1 MRIAGFTLVSHAV
14 RLDFPIVPAI
24 QSLLEVCDDVVVN
37 VGPAED
43 GTLDLLAT
51 IQDRRMRIVRGVWD
65 ASQGGAMLAVETNRA
80 LAEVTGDWAIY
91 LQADE
96 VLHEADTLRLRECL
110 SEAGND
116 PNVQGLLFDYLHFYG
131 TFRRLATNRT
141 WIRQEVRA
149 IRPGSVFEALP
160 RPRDS
165 GCCPRGGECGPG
177 LSGCRVFHYGW
188 ARPIPALNT
197 KREVD
202 HALYHATDGRPM
214 RPRIPDRL
222 SGQIGLIPYTGT
234 HPAVAAPWIAERE
247 GLLPADVQP
256 VRWNAR
262 QVQVALL
269 HGLGAPHRVAPVRV
283 PQLHARYS
291 PDRPA

>member
-37 VGPAED
+37 VGPADD

-51 IQDRRMRIVRGVWD
+51 IRDRRMRIVRGAWD
-65 ASQGGAMLAVETNRA
+65 ARQGGAMLAVETNRA

-110 SEAGND
+110 GEAGND
-116 PNVQGLLFDYLHFYG
+116 PKVQGLLFDYLHFYG
-131 TFRRLATNRT
+131 SFRRLATNRT

-149 IRPGSVFEALP
+149 IRPGSCVRSFAEAQGFRALP
-160 RPRDS
+160 GGQRVRARPA
-165 GCCPRGGECGPG
+165 
-177 LSGCRVFHYGW
+177 GCRVFHYGW

-214 RPRIPDRL
+214 RPPIADRL

-234 HPAVAAPWIAERE
+234 HPAVAMPWIAERE
-247 GLLPADVQP
+247 GLLPVDVQP

-269 HGLGAPHRVAPVRV
+269 HALERLTGW
-283 PQLHARYS
+283 
-291 PDRPA
+291 RPFEFRNYTTI

>member
-51 IQDRRMRIVRGVWD
+51 IRDRRMRIVRGVWD
-65 ASQGGAMLAVETNRA
+65 ASMGGGMLAVETNRA
-80 LAEVTGDWAIY
+80 LTEVTGDWAIY

-96 VLHEADTLRLRECL
+96 VLHEADTPRLRECL
-110 SEAGND
+110 SEAGHH
-116 PNVQGLLFDYLHFYG
+116 PKIQGLLFDYLHFYG
-131 TFRRLATNRT
+131 SFRRLATNRT

-149 IRPGSVFEALP
+149 IRPASSVRSYAEAQGFRVHP
-160 RPRDS
+160 
-165 GCCPRGGECGPG
+165 GGRRVRARA
-177 LSGCRVFHYGW
+177 SGCRVFHYGW
-188 ARPIPALNT
+188 ARPIPALNA

-222 SGQIGLIPYTGT
+222 SGQIGLTQYAGT
-234 HPAVAAPWIAERE
+234 HPAVAMPWIAERE
-247 GLLPADVQP
+247 GLLPAGVQP
-256 VRWNAR
+256 IRWNAR
-262 QVQVALL
+262 QMQVALL
-269 HGLGAPHRVAPVRV
+269 HGLERLTGW
-283 PQLHARYS
+283 
-291 PDRPA
+291 RPFEFRNYTPI